1 MCDFF
6 YINVEWKNLNLREIY
21 ISTIILISTDILF
34 RKGPLLASEEIL
46 ENKEN
51 TNSKRKNKWK
61 KQVGHSHSPHDETGE
76 ANSSLQWL
84 YSLS

>member
-6 YINVEWKNLNLREIY
+6 YINVEWKNINLREIY

-61 KQVGHSHSPHDETGE
+61 KQVGHSHPPHDETGE